1 MQIGFR
7 LCEGVLRSNRET
19 EWMFILRTMYPG
31 GLNRK
36 GGGGGRGGGGTLK
49 DDKNSKWF
57 KSDNGIV
64 GKFFP

>member
-19 EWMFILRTMYPG
+19 EWMFILRTMYPC

-36 GGGGGRGGGGTLK
+36 GGGGGGGMEALLK
-49 DDKNSKWF
+49 MIKIQSGLKV
-57 KSDNGIV
+57 IMAL
-64 GKFFP
+64 

>member
-19 EWMFILRTMYPG
+19 EWMFILRTMYPC

-36 GGGGGRGGGGTLK
+36 GGGGGAGVEALLK
-49 DDKNSKWF
+49 MIKIQSGLKV
-57 KSDNGIV
+57 IMAL
-64 GKFFP
+64 

>member
-19 EWMFILRTMYPG
+19 EWMFILRTMYPC

-36 GGGGGRGGGGTLK
+36 GGGGGGVEALLK
-49 DDKNSKWF
+49 MIKIQSGLKV
-57 KSDNGIV
+57 IMAL
-64 GKFFP
+64 

>member
-19 EWMFILRTMYPG
+19 EWMFILRTMYPC

-36 GGGGGRGGGGTLK
+36 GGGGGVEALLK
-49 DDKNSKWF
+49 MIKIQSGLKV
-57 KSDNGIV
+57 IMAL
-64 GKFFP
+64 

>member
-19 EWMFILRTMYPG
+19 EWMFILRTMYPS

-36 GGGGGRGGGGTLK
+36 GGGGGGGVEAILK
-49 DDKNSKWF
+49 IIKIQSGLKV
-57 KSDNGIV
+57 IMAL
-64 GKFFP
+64 

>member
-19 EWMFILRTMYPG
+19 EWMFILRTMYPC

-36 GGGGGRGGGGTLK
+36 GGGGVEALLK
-49 DDKNSKWF
+49 MIKIQSGLKV
-57 KSDNGIV
+57 IMAL
-64 GKFFP
+64 